1 MIVFHIIS
9 NIMKYMDILRG
20 RLCMPMK
27 SKQIIY
33 VIMSIFLLSCITVI
47 SVFAYGNGRAENV
60 NADGIKVEII
70 NDEKTDKPGFIVET
84 FDIDPIALQKI
95 QSNDSNKITIEVG
108 EIILNDPEPVKNNF
122 QIKLGTPILT
132 KNTPVNLIWSE

>member
-1 MIVFHIIS
+1 MYA
-9 NIMKYMDILRG
+9 K
-20 RLCMPMK
+20 K

-47 SVFAYGNGRAENV
+47 SVFAYGDGRSGTV
-60 NADGIKVEII
+60 SSDSIKVEII
-70 NDEKTDKPGFIVET
+70 NDEKTDEPGFIVET

-108 EIILNDPEPVKNNF
+108 EIILNDPAPVKNNF